1 MNNKFVKLFIS
12 INIILIAFTIIVA
25 ADANTTITKRQ
36 NIVIKT
42 KDKNSAKKL
51 KADLDKK
58 IMNEQNN
65 SMPSN

>member
-12 INIILIAFTIIVA
+12 INIILIAFIIIVA

-65 SMPSN
+65 SVPSN

>member
-12 INIILIAFTIIVA
+12 INIILIAFIIIVA

>member
-58 IMNEQNN
+58 IMNGQNN

>member
-12 INIILIAFTIIVA
+12 INIILIAFTIIIA

-42 KDKNSAKKL
+42 KDKDSAKKL

-58 IMNEQNN
+58 IMNGQNN

>member
-12 INIILIAFTIIVA
+12 INIILIAFIIIVA

-42 KDKNSAKKL
+42 KDKDSVKKL

>member
-25 ADANTTITKRQ
+25 ADANTTITKQQ

-42 KDKNSAKKL
+42 KDKDSAKKL

-58 IMNEQNN
+58 IMNGQNN
-65 SMPSN
+65 SIPSN

>member
-42 KDKNSAKKL
+42 KDKDSAKKL

-65 SMPSN
+65 SMPSK

>member
-1 MNNKFVKLFIS
+1 MNVIL
-12 INIILIAFTIIVA
+12 NIILIAFIIIVA

-42 KDKNSAKKL
+42 KDKDSAKKL

>member
-12 INIILIAFTIIVA
+12 INIILIAFIIIVA

-58 IMNEQNN
+58 IMNKQNN

>member
-42 KDKNSAKKL
+42 KDKDSAKKL